1 MLSFLPKNP
10 TAIQEEIKTKF
21 RAKRK
26 ELKITQNQLSLKSD
40 VSLGSIKRFESSG
53 QISLESFLKIAFILE
68 CLDDFQ
74 NICTKKDTLP
84 NSIEELLTGDA
95 YDK

>member
-10 TAIQEEIKTKF
+10 PTIQEELKNKF
-21 RAKRK
+21 KAKRK
-26 ELKITQNQLSLKSD
+26 ELKITQNQLALKSD

-68 CLDDFQ
+68 CLDDFKEF
-74 NICTKKDTLP
+74 CTKKDTLP
-84 NSIEELLTGDA
+84 NSIEELL
-95 YDK
+95 